1 MNKDEKSL
9 LDELWQAMGMEE
21 PQKAS
26 PKGAPAAPEIKNEEL
41 QPEEPQPE
49 EPQPLPE
56 MPSAPAEEP
65 IAEPA
70 EEKAEIP
77 AKEPDA
83 PKPEETKEKK
93 KNIKFL
99 VLYTVIFVIVISGLI
114 GGSYLVSTR
123 IHQEMGQGNE
133 SNEST
138 LKNIQVQNKEL
149 KSKNA
154 ELEAKNAQLTQ
165 QKKDADAL
173 LESIGDMVEHDQYL
187 AAAQNRYIAGQE
199 ETAKSIFRSIDRE
212 KLSIPNR
219 AFYDTLK
226 EKLGL

>member
-9 LDELWQAMGMEE
+9 LDELWQAMGMEAPE
-21 PQKAS
+21 KAS
-26 PKGAPAAPEIKNEEL
+26 PKKEPLAPQIKNEEL
-41 QPEEPQPE
+41 QPEEL
-49 EPQPLPE
+49 QPLPE
-56 MPSAPAEEP
+56 MPSAAAEEQTEKPEKIPAEGF
-65 IAEPA
+65 AA
-70 EEKAEIP
+70 Q
-77 AKEPDA
+77 
-83 PKPEETKEKK
+83 KPEETKEKK

-133 SNEST
+133 NTEST

-165 QKKDADAL
+165 QTKDAEAL

-212 KLSIPNR
+212 KLSKPNR
-219 AFYDTLK
+219 AYYDTLK

>member
-21 PQKAS
+21 PQKGS
-26 PKGAPAAPEIKNEEL
+26 SENAPAAPELKK
-41 QPEEPQPE
+41 EEPA
-49 EPQPLPE
+49 
-56 MPSAPAEEP
+56 APAEEP
-65 IAEPA
+65 ITEPA
-70 EEKAEIP
+70 EEKAEEP
-77 AKEPDA
+77 AEKPAEAPAEEPVA
-83 PKPEETKEKK
+83 QKPEETKEKK

-123 IHQEMGQGNE
+123 IHQEMGQGEE

-138 LKNIQVQNKEL
+138 LKNIQVQNQEL

-165 QKKDADAL
+165 QAKDAEAL

-187 AAAQNRYIAGQE
+187 AAAQSHYIAGQE

-212 KLSIPNR
+212 KLSKPNHTY
-219 AFYDTLK
+219 YDTLK